1 MKVTVRNIG
10 KVIILD
16 LSGKIT
22 MGGEEL
28 KLREAVNAQIA
39 EGKKHVLLNLNGV
52 SYIDS
57 AGLGE
62 LVACY
67 KRAQEKK
74 AQLKLLNATGKVL
87 DVLVLTKLHT
97 VFEIFRDEQDALATF

>member
-1 MKVTVRNIG
+1 MRISARHIG
-10 KVIILD
+10 KVTILD

-28 KLREAVNAQIA
+28 KLRDAVNGLME
-39 EGKKHVLLNLNGV
+39 EGRRNILLNLNGISFV
-52 SYIDS
+52 DS

-74 AQLKLLNATGKVL
+74 ASLKLLNATGKVL